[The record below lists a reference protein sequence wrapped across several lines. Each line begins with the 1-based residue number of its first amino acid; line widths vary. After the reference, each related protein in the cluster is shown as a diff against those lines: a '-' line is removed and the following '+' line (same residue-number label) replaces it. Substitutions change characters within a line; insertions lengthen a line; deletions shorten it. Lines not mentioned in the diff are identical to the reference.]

1 MVIARGKIHVDL
13 QSGRFRVR
21 SLDIADATPRWG
33 EWLND
38 PHASLML
45 NARPRRLEP
54 AELQAYIKNFDQID
68 NLLLGVF
75 TKDTGQLIGFGTVE
89 IVDGGHKIIPTVLI
103 GEPEFRNFGVL
114 SELRDV
120 VAVHFFEV
128 LGFEGAMASV
138 LEHNTI
144 IIHALEARGWTL
156 KQRLAKHK
164 KSATG
169 EGFHDLLIF
178 EIAREKWRH
187 YARQQG
193 LIK

>member
-1 MVIARGKIHVDL
+1 MVIARGKIHIDL
-13 QSGRFRVR
+13 DSERFKVR

-54 AELQAYIKNFDQID
+54 AELQAYINKFDQIS

-75 TKDTGQLIGFGTVE
+75 VKDSGQLIGFGTVE
-89 IVDGGHKIIPTVLI
+89 IVDGGHKVLPTVLI
-103 GEPEFRNFGVL
+103 GEPEFRNFGVM
-114 SELRDV
+114 SELRDT

-128 LGFEGAMASV
+128 LGFDGALASV

-144 IIHALEARGWTL
+144 IIHALQARGWTL
-156 KQRLAKHK
+156 KQRLPKHK

-178 EIAREKWRH
+178 EITRETWRR
-187 YARQQG
+187 YARAQG